1 MGAPRFNA
9 IQMKNATFPNIQ
21 LSMHANCL
29 RASAKNVR
37 WIALALGMAKT
48 TVIHNN
54 RAAAENTRG
63 AAALWRTKTIL

>member
-37 WIALALGMAKT
+37 WIALALGMAK
-48 TVIHNN
+48 NN
-54 RAAAENTRG
+54 CNPQ
-63 AAALWRTKTIL
+63 